1 MICRREDEAM
11 SIASV
16 QLMNKKND
24 SIDKWGQVFDEMQV
38 ELVRKSQ
45 VVNW

>member
-16 QLMNKKND
+16 QLMNKKKD